1 MRPAT
6 FLAVAALLL
15 AFTATQGSL
24 ARHTEAENTQ
34 TPAIADCAQRL
45 GAAAQGDHCNRSS
58 LDSTPGLVISHTV
71 LVAACA
77 GADLHII
84 RYAPPGRSA
93 ATPLVATYCG

>member
-1 MRPAT
+1 MRPAA

-34 TPAIADCAQRL
+34 TPAIADCAQQL
-45 GAAAQGDHCNRSS
+45 GAAVQGDHCIRSS
-58 LDSTPGLVISHTV
+58 LGSTPGSLISHTV
-71 LVAACA
+71 LARACA
-77 GADLHII
+77 GADLHVI

-93 ATPLVATYCG
+93 DAPLVATYCG